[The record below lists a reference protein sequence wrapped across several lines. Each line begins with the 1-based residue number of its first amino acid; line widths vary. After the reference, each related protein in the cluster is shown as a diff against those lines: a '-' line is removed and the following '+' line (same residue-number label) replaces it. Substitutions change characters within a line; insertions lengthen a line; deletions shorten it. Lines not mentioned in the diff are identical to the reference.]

1 MKTTFL
7 LTTLLL
13 LTILGLTPTWAETE
27 PKQSATL
34 GNASDYSQEFV
45 ADYMNSCTKKA
56 ATRGLPP
63 EMAPELCSCTIAKFQ
78 AQYTVDEFVQ
88 LRQQADENEPEV
100 VDNFLEVGFEC
111 LESMLYEE

>member
-13 LTILGLTPTWAETE
+13 PTILGLTSILAETE
-27 PKQSATL
+27 PNQ
-34 GNASDYSQEFV
+34 YPQEFV
-45 ADYMNSCTKKA
+45 ADYMNNCTKSA
-56 ATRGLPP
+56 TTRGLPP

-78 AQYTVDEFVQ
+78 TQYTVDQFAQ

-100 VDNFLEVGFEC
+100 VDNFQEVGFEC

>member
-13 LTILGLTPTWAETE
+13 PTILGLTPTWAETE

-34 GNASDYSQEFV
+34 GNAFDYPQEFV
-45 ADYMNSCTKKA
+45 ADYMNNCTKSA
-56 ATRGLPP
+56 TTRGLPP

-78 AQYTVDEFVQ
+78 TQYTVDQFAQ

-111 LESMLYEE
+111 LESILYED